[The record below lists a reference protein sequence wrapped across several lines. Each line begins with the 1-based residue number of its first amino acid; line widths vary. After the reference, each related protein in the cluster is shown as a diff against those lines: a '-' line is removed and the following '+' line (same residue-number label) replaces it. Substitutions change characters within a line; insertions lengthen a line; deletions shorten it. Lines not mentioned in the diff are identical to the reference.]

1 MSKRASLGRSLSLW
15 PKMDADLDS
24 HGESSETE
32 EVLAFARRVLAAE
45 AEAVERIEVGDS
57 FTRAV
62 SLILELGRRDGA
74 LVVSGVGKSGHIG
87 AKLAAT
93 FASTGT
99 TAHFVNPV
107 EAVHGDLGRIRPR
120 DVVLLLSYSGNTD
133 EVVNLAELLKP
144 DGVPMV
150 ALVGPSGSDL
160 ERLADATLHIGDV
173 AEACPNELAPSSSTT
188 AMLALG
194 DALALTVS
202 DRRRFTAEDFAKF
215 HPGGGLGRQLTPIA
229 RAMRFKVGEN
239 LTLIPQDTP
248 LPAAFEMAQPADPTL
263 RRAGAL
269 VVIDGKGK
277 LAGVFTDGD
286 LRRLAFRGGDALSVP
301 VGDVMTREPK
311 RLRGDAVVRDAVRL
325 MRQTR
330 IDEVPV
336 VNADDRPVG
345 LIDVQDLVALKVIEG

>member
-1 MSKRASLGRSLSLW
+1 MATTPPASN
-15 PKMDADLDS
+15 PNAATDTQAAAD
-24 HGESSETE
+24 
-32 EVLAFARRVLAAE
+32 FARRVLDAE
-45 AEAVERIEVGDS
+45 SDAIRRISLDAS
-57 FTRAV
+57 FERAV
-62 SLILELGRRDGA
+62 SLLLQLSGRDGA

-99 TAHFVNPV
+99 PAHFVNPV
-107 EAVHGDLGRIRPR
+107 EAVHGDLGRIQKR
-120 DVVLLLSYSGNTD
+120 DAVLLLSYSGNTE

-144 DGVPMV
+144 DGIPIV
-150 ALVGPSGSDL
+150 ALVGPVGSDL
-160 ERLADATLHIGDV
+160 ERLADATVHIGDV

-194 DALALTVS
+194 DALALTVCEQ
-202 DRRRFTAEDFAKF
+202 RRFTADDFAKF

-239 LTLIPQDTP
+239 LKLIPQGTP
-248 LPAAFEMAQPADPTL
+248 LPDAFEMAKPDDPTL

-269 VVIDGKGK
+269 VVVDNAGK

-286 LRRLAFRGGDALSVP
+286 LRRLAFRGSDALSVP
-301 VGDVMTREPK
+301 VGDVMTRDPK
-311 RLRGDAVVRDAVRL
+311 RLRDDAVVRDAVRL

-336 VNADDRPVG
+336 VDAEDRPVG
-345 LIDVQDLVALKVIEG
+345 LIDVQDLVSLKVIEG